1 MIITPQ
7 SSDSDLYPE
16 RVSKDLIYKQ
26 IIADLEKAAELL
38 PNKSTYTGSDI
49 GRANKGAA
57 LGELA
62 EVYLTLGN
70 NWQKVVDLTTQV
82 ESLGFALNT
91 NYADN
96 FNPANENSVESLFE
110 VQYNSNG
117 GFSFWSNENQ
127 ASWASTFMGPRGS
140 NFVGGGDPTNATHML
155 LLQLAS
161 EKAEVVA
168 YVGWSDGTEP
178 PTLSG
183 SDVTLPDT
191 RTWSYFTAILRKGS
205 PVFDAD
211 ALVNHTVPMKRQTE
225 VVEEFKVVA

>member
-1 MIITPQ
+1 MAAKKGVLTQGTKVWLLHGTPATLTQ
-7 SSDSDLYPE
+7 MNCIKALVLGDDSATE
-16 RVSKDLIYKQ
+16 
-26 IIADLEKAAELL
+26 IATTCLEEE
-38 PNKSTYTGSDI
+38 N
-49 GRANKGAA
+49 
-57 LGELA
+57 
-62 EVYLTLGN
+62 
-70 NWQKVVDLTTQV
+70 TTT
-82 ESLGFALNT
+82 SMYGLNT
-91 NYADN
+91 
-96 FNPANENSVESLFE
+96 PGE
-110 VQYNSNG
+110 
-117 GFSFWSNENQ
+117 
-127 ASWASTFMGPRGS
+127 GS
-140 NFVGGGDPTNATHML
+140 IQIDTDPTNATHML

-211 ALVNHTVPMKRQTE
+211 ALVNHTIPMKRQTE